1 MAASTL
7 RPLILICDDEMPLRE
22 LIKAALGD
30 RYRYVEA
37 GDADEAEAR
46 LSAENPEAIVL
57 DVMLPGRSGIEFLT
71 ELRAGSESP
80 AIPVVV
86 CLAWQ
91 SADDAKAA
99 FGAGAN
105 AFVGKPFDPEDL
117 PALLKGSLLHSV
129 AGRVTAF
136 TALGAAAIGAT
147 LGLFFAANGEA
158 EVGERGQHA
167 RRGNQRRVLRPSR
180 RTWSSSTTRSR
191 R

>member
-37 GDADEAEAR
+37 ADADEAEAV

-57 DVMLPGRSGIEFLT
+57 DVMLPGRSGIEFLA
-71 ELRAGSESP
+71 ELRAGGDPP

-86 CLAWQ
+86 VSAWQ

-99 FGAGAN
+99 FGAGAD

-117 PALLKGSLLHSV
+117 ASV
-129 AGRVTAF
+129 VEG
-136 TALGAAAIGAT
+136 LIAA
-147 LGLFFAANGEA
+147 
-158 EVGERGQHA
+158 
-167 RRGNQRRVLRPSR
+167 
-180 RTWSSSTTRSR
+180 
-191 R
+191 